1 MAYTPI
7 DKSSDYINTV
17 LYNGTGNSTAVTGVG
32 FQPDWVWVKCRS
44 SGNSNS
50 YAHVLTDVVRGVNK
64 TLFSNETDGEVT
76 NHAKG
81 YLSAFGTDGFTVTG
95 EDGTSASGETYASWN
110 WKAGGSASNNTDGDI
125 TASVSANA
133 TAGFS
138 IGSYNTS
145 AMGSASSTYTIGH
158 GLSSAPTMVIVKP
171 YSTSDDWYVY
181 HQGLGNA
188 KYIRLN
194 VGAGGATTNAST
206 WGSTTPTSSVFSIGT
221 GFWGVNSVQNVFYAF
236 ADVKGYSKMGSY
248 TGNGD
253 ADGTFVYTGF
263 KPAWTMIKK
272 TTGDNWTVNDNKR
285 NPFNLVNKNIL
296 ANHNHPESTSGASV
310 VDYLSNGMKM
320 RGSDASHNG
329 SGDEYIYAAFAE
341 NPFATSTGIPGLA
354 R

>member
-1 MAYTPI
+1 MAYTSI

-44 SGNSNS
+44 SGGSNS
-50 YAHVLTDVVRGVNK
+50 YAHVITDVVRGVNE
-64 TLFSNETDGEVT
+64 TLFSNETDGEVA

-95 EDGTSASGETYASWN
+95 EDGTSASGQTYVSWN
-110 WKAGGSASNNTDGDI
+110 WLAGGSASNNTTGDI

-181 HQGLGNA
+181 HQALGNA

-194 VGAGGATTNAST
+194 TDSASTSNSNT
-206 WGSTTPTSSVFSIGT
+206 WGSTSPTSSVFSINT
-221 GFWGVNSVQNVFYAF
+221 TFWGVNSIQSVFYAF

-248 TGNGD
+248 TGNGSTN
-253 ADGTFVYTGF
+253 GTFSYTGF
-263 KPAWTMIKK
+263 KPSWIMIKYEG
-272 TTGDNWTVNDNKR
+272 TEDWNMYDNKR
-285 NPFNLVNKNIL
+285 NTFNIVGQQLKANTNAAETDNEDIL
-296 ANHNHPESTSGASV
+296 
-310 VDYLSNGMKM
+310 DFLSNGFKL
-320 RGSDASHNG
+320 RTTRSRANG
-329 SGDEYIYAAFAE
+329 SGLKYIYAAFAE
-341 NPFATSTGIPGLA
+341 NPFVTSTGIPSPA

>member
-1 MAYTPI
+1 MAYTTI
-7 DKSSDYINTV
+7 DNPE
-17 LYNGTGNSTAVTGVG
+17 LYFQTKLYTGTGSSNAITLDGSENM
-32 FQPDWVWVKCRS
+32 QPDWVWLKYRS
-44 SGNSNS
+44 SADSHALYDS
-50 YAHVLTDVVRGVNK
+50 VRGTQK
-64 TLFSNETDGEVT
+64 ILQSDRT
-76 NHAKG
+76 NAEITQTNG
-81 YLSAFGTDGFTVTG
+81 LSAFGSDGFTIGDNGQINTSS
-95 EDGTSASGETYASWN
+95 GTYVAWN

-181 HQGLGNA
+181 HQALGNT

-194 VGAGGATTNAST
+194 TDSASTSNSNT
-206 WGSTTPTSSVFSIGT
+206 WGSTSPTSSVFSINT
-221 GFWGVNSVQNVFYAF
+221 TFWGVNSIQNVFYAF

-248 TGNGD
+248 TGNGS

-263 KPAWTMIKK
+263 KPAWVMIKYEG
-272 TTGDNWTVNDNKR
+272 TEDWNIYDNKR
-285 NPFNLVNKNIL
+285 NTFNIVGQQLKANTSAAEGDNQDIL
-296 ANHNHPESTSGASV
+296 
-310 VDYLSNGMKM
+310 DFLSNGFKL
-320 RGSDASHNG
+320 RTTKSRANG
-329 SGDEYIYAAFAE
+329 SGSTYIYAAFAE
-341 NPFATSTGIPGLA
+341 NPFVTSTGTPSPA